1 MNYMKDFPFFTTQH
15 GVASL
20 VLKQIPYT
28 GKAYI
33 TLRDSSAP
41 EKLLEECRDFCL
53 AVGARSVLATGNSC
67 VEKYPYHISVI
78 LMRSMREQLP
88 DTDVSLFP
96 VQNDTLE
103 RFREIYNCGMKNV
116 DNAAYMSLSEANK
129 VLSDGNGYFVHSNGK
144 LLGVGIAG
152 GERIDAIVAVEPG
165 CGKDVVL
172 ALNHALAGT
181 CVEVEVAS
189 TNLRA
194 IRLYERLGFV
204 CCKELSKWYKII

>member
-1 MNYMKDFPFFTTQH
+1 MKDFPFFTTQH
-15 GVASL
+15 GAASL
-20 VLKQIPYT
+20 ELKQIPYN

-33 TLRDSSAP
+33 TLLNSAEP
-41 EKLLEECRDFCL
+41 EKLLKECSDFCI
-53 AVGARSVLATGNSC
+53 AVGARSVFSTGDRYL
-67 VEKYPYHISVI
+67 EKYPYHTSVI
-78 LMRSMREQLP
+78 LMRCMREQLP

-103 RFREIYNCGMKNV
+103 HFREIYNCGMKNI
-116 DNAAYMSLSEANK
+116 DNAAYMSSADANK
-129 VLSDGNGYFVHSNGK
+129 VISDGNGYFVHCDGK
-144 LLGVGIAG
+144 LLGIGIAG

-165 CGKDVVL
+165 CGRDVVL
-172 ALNHALAGT
+172 ALNHALSGT